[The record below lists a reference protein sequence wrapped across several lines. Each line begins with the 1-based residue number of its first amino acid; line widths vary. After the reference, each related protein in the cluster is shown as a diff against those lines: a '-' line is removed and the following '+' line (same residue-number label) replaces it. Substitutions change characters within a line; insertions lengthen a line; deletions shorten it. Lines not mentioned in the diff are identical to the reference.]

1 MGPMIF
7 RRLLLVL
14 ALSATAWCADYQVV
28 LKPSGKV
35 VHGAFLYED
44 ANAITLQVNS
54 TEVSFKKEKL
64 DLVRMKELNRSQPAA
79 VLSESF
85 GAQPGPGGPT
95 SSEGQA
101 LIRELQEHIAERA
114 RTLAKYQSQPA
125 SAERDRHI
133 QELAK
138 ELAMKRRALV
148 DLQLGYG
155 PSNVP
160 GGAVAFDGQ
169 ALIRELKEQIVERE
183 RTLAKYQNE
192 PPSDE
197 REGHVKELEKELLLK
212 RRKLADFELSFG
224 SSSGAGTSKD
234 PELQE
239 LWHRRYTAD
248 VEVIEAQQAYDY
260 PPDGSTQAEAEERW
274 QRFQDAEKKWHEA
287 QDALTE
293 ALQKRGQKDD
303 RTD

>member
-1 MGPMIF
+1 MIF
-7 RRLLLVL
+7 RRLLVVL
-14 ALSATAWCADYQVV
+14 ALSVTAWCADYQVV

-35 VHGAFLYED
+35 IHGAFLYED

-54 TEVSFKKEKL
+54 TEVSFKKERL

-79 VLSESF
+79 GLSTSF
-85 GAQPGPGGPT
+85 GAQGAGVTTP
-95 SSEGQA
+95 SEGQA

-114 RTLAKYQSQPA
+114 RTLAKYQSQPP
-125 SAERDRHI
+125 SADRDRHI

-138 ELAMKRRALV
+138 ELAMKRRALL
-148 DLQLGYG
+148 DLRLGYG
-155 PSNVP
+155 PSNP
-160 GGAVAFDGQ
+160 SGGPAGFDGQ
-169 ALIRELKEQIVERE
+169 VLIRELKEQIMESE
-183 RTLAKYQNE
+183 RTLAKYQND
-192 PPSDE
+192 PPSEE
-197 REGHVKELEKELLLK
+197 RDGHVKELEKELLMK

-239 LWHRRYTAD
+239 LWDRRYTAD
-248 VEVIEAQQAYDY
+248 VERIEAQQAYDY

-293 ALQKRGQKDD
+293 ALQKRGQRDD
-303 RTD
+303 STD